1 MNTKDASHKSEGT
14 RALSRRSLLI
24 AGASASA
31 GAVAALGVMANPTP
45 AFAENG
51 AVAPEIEGTWIEMV
65 TFPDLPPAF
74 QNFPT
79 LTTYAR
85 GGGLITLAS
94 NRPPA
99 IGNLSF
105 GTWAKS
111 GPKQYSLLFLGM
123 FFNASTGALENYIR
137 VRETFRF
144 KGDHDT
150 YTGEATA
157 QMLDLNMNVL
167 GQFNATTRATRV
179 KAQ

>member
-1 MNTKDASHKSEGT
+1 MNTTAANHKSEGT

-31 GAVAALGVMANPTP
+31 GAVAAFGAMATPTT
-45 AFAENG
+45 AFADDG
-51 AVAPEIEGTWIEMV
+51 AVAPEVEGTWIETV
-65 TFPDLPPAF
+65 TFPDLPPQF

-79 LTTYAR
+79 LMTYAR
-85 GGGLITLAS
+85 GGGLITVAS

-99 IGNLSF
+99 IGNVSL

-111 GPKQYSLLFLGM
+111 GPKQYSLMFLGM
-123 FFNASTGALENYIR
+123 FFNASTGALENYIK

-144 KGDHDT
+144 KGDRDT

-157 QMLDLNMNVL
+157 QLLDLNMNVL
-167 GQFNATTRATRV
+167 GQFNATSRAVRV